1 MKKLKYMSILICLSL
16 IAYSNI
22 TPDGKTNVYVEK
34 SNNGVEIINI
44 STPSEK
50 GVSDSTFTDLSID
63 KTGAVINNAT
73 GIGRSHIAGII
84 NPNKNLKDPARLAL
98 LRVTSTNKTEIKGV
112 LEALTKDNLDV
123 IVANKNGITLD
134 GTKFLNIHDMTLTTG
149 EVILKNGDIDNISVG
164 DGIIV
169 SLDELNTNNINK
181 LNILSK
187 VARLEKDVIAN
198 KLDIRTG
205 NNIYSI
211 NGENIELVKT
221 IDGEIGVPIS
231 ADILGSVYGD
241 NIKIVATKSG
251 IGAKSIVADKVS
263 LDSKTQATIDGILS
277 NDLNIRV
284 DEDFN
289 NDNKIL
295 ANNNLTIEAKNIYNK
310 NKSVLTSD
318 NISLI
323 AKDKIENT
331 NGSLIYAND
340 KLSIRAKILD
350 NIGEVVSFG
359 TYKKRWE
366 AFNGKIFTEKT
377 LDKWLLSNSDNYKD
391 FNFFRFTETDSA
403 KRAAINRFYKTGS
416 ILSGDEYAYLLKKY
430 KDKYQDEHVRSLRFD
445 NDYSGSLTLTKDD
458 EGKKTLRAFLS
469 NKDKKTDYS
478 ILSGKNI
485 DIQVENVVNNKD
497 AKILA
502 DDNNLIKTKEFNNA
516 SSISDETILLQDGRE
531 TLVYSGDRTCW
542 GLGLLF
548 CSIEHNVRY
557 ERALTDGRKVHI
569 KANPSKLTG
578 NNIEIDAETVNFSA
592 YDKDRVKQTTRDN
605 DEIIENEKQNVDKN
619 TKEVEIPTETKEIYT
634 KLSEFYKTPMFLNN
648 ISYDKNKLVFKE
660 FKIHDDKL
668 KEIEDGINQR
678 VNKKSNI
685 TVNASKLNVYDQ
697 KLLYNNIKLSANDIS
712 IIGADIEA
720 IKDLDLKGTNIKIA
734 SIKEKENISIVNR
747 DDRGFFTNH
756 ESRENISEESLRK
769 STLTAQNI
777 NIDTNKL
784 DIKSSDL
791 LAKENID
798 IKANDVN
805 IESEKTKETRDRYND
820 NRFLFLFNNTQSY
833 EEKEMNNESNLLAQ
847 NINISSKST
856 KIKGS
861 NLISN
866 ENIKISSDKVDILEQ
881 ELYNTNINKQRKLDF
896 EAKFNTGLSGIDAGI
911 GFNYLNNKE
920 NIVSKENAKSN
931 LISKNILID
940 AKNDITSNAN
950 IYSDDLKLTADNIHL
965 KDTKKEVKVENDN
978 FGFNVGLT
986 AKIGSPILDV
996 ASNISSLNKGNITNK
1011 FRNVR
1016 NISSGIHDIN
1026 KVISTGDKSKLIT
1039 ASIGLNIGGNNTNST
1054 NYVLESEKGDI
1065 KSNNILI
1072 NAKNTVELTNQKIS
1086 AEKLEIKADKV
1097 KLNQGENKQE
1107 ARSNNVGVGLN
1118 LSYDLM
1124 TSIPSLGINGNYGN
1138 NDSKDI
1144 SYDNNELK
1152 AKDMKISA
1160 NKVEKENKDEKHEKH
1175 NFELGGN
1182 IGFTLD
1188 ANDKYSPKYTNV
1200 GANISKDGYGIGAS
1214 ISREGKIRNVTAKI
1228 NGESYDLHAD
1238 LIHKENRDKLVDD
1251 IKNVINTPGAYIKAI
1266 DTTISINNT
1275 NIFSEIQKAMLDNN
1289 VNTETS
1295 LRKYKDLLENT
1306 KSDNEKISIV
1316 KSYYKEI
1323 GKLGGKDF
1331 KDVVFIDNITNSKGE
1346 IARAATSKD
1355 NVLYI
1360 NINNVDILDLDTMK
1374 DLVTYETKRWKYED
1388 EEVDDNSLHYKQKE
1402 IKEGKTNINV
1412 QTRTLTTE
1420 EMSKLRNY
1428 TYVPTFSDE
1437 KINDEQKR
1445 LEKLSIKYNLKY
1457 KNLNEKQKRIVAENM
1472 LLKKE
1477 LLKGEKINDIESM
1490 KFFIDNPNYV
1500 FTAIDTKGYTVDEL
1514 RLISQLAYSEYN
1526 EGNSIKGAKIKKV
1539 IKDSVTGLDGYI
1551 LEKNGELIVVFRGTE
1566 TNTDINKDMQLANRN
1581 NDQYLKAY
1589 EEMNKFL
1596 NGHPEY
1602 KNKVIL
1608 FTGHSLGGGIANY
1621 LTLRMNNTQAIAFD
1635 PSPVVLDKIIENEM
1649 KKREKLE
1656 NGKDSSGYKDRL
1668 NIIPHE
1674 GFLNSVTL
1682 NKKNVL
1688 ETRTRI
1694 LEVQDVVNT
1703 IKVGELLIVKNKVV
1717 ANIIENKVVNI
1728 INKELSKYGITEK
1741 IDIEKFLNV
1750 KYIEG
1755 LAYSNSKNG
1764 INTLSSND
1772 KFERR
1777 KNQRLKLRK
1786 NPSLKT
1792 LIKIILDEV
1801 IFYLTAHHQNVK
1813 VDEKANNLVLP
1824 IKKKREK

>member
-134 GTKFLNIHDMTLTTG
+134 GAKFLNIHDMTLTTG

-187 VARLEKDVIAN
+187 VARLEKDVIVN

-340 KLSIRAKILD
+340 KLSIKAKILD

-377 LDKWLLSNSDNYKD
+377 LDKWLSSNSDNYKD

-416 ILSGDEYAYLLKKY
+416 VLSGDEYAYLLKKY

-605 DEIIENEKQNVDKN
+605 DEIIENGKQNVDKN
-619 TKEVEIPTETKEIYT
+619 IKEVEIPTETKEIYT

-668 KEIEDGINQR
+668 KEIEDDINQR

-685 TVNASKLNVYDQ
+685 TVNTSKLNVYDQ

-712 IIGADIEA
+712 IVGADIEA

-784 DIKSSDL
+784 DIKASDL

-798 IKANDVN
+798 IKADDVN

-833 EEKEMNNESNLLAQ
+833 EEKEINNESNLLAQ
-847 NINISSKST
+847 NINISSKNT

-866 ENIKISSDKVDILEQ
+866 ENIKIYSDKVDILEQ

-920 NIVSKENAKSN
+920 NIFSKENAKSN

-965 KDTKKEVKVENDN
+965 KDTKKEVKVENNN

-986 AKIGSPILDV
+986 VKIGSPILDV

-1065 KSNNILI
+1065 KANNILI
-1072 NAKNTVELTNQKIS
+1072 NAKDTVELTNQKIS
-1086 AEKLEIKADKV
+1086 AENLEIKADKV

-1138 NDSKDI
+1138 NDSKDVN
-1144 SYDNNELK
+1144 YDNNELQT
-1152 AKDMKISA
+1152 KDIKISA
-1160 NKVEKENKDEKHEKH
+1160 NKVEKENKNEKHEKH

-1200 GANISKDGYGIGAS
+1200 GANISK
-1214 ISREGKIRNVTAKI
+1214 EGKIQNVTAKI

-1238 LIHKENRDKLVDD
+1238 LIYKENRDKLVDD
-1251 IKNVINTPGAYIKAI
+1251 VKNVINTPGAYIKAI
-1266 DTTISINNT
+1266 RNGNDFGKELKNRIGDLNIRTDTALRNEVEEKLNLLNINNT
-1275 NIFSEIQKAMLDNN
+1275 SEENAQILREIISEIAKVKGKSFNSVRFTNSPNFKGVAGTDKNENLIIN
-1289 VNTETS
+1289 VNEIDVKDANKLIDLITYETNRYTYLDEEKDNKTTKDTGINILPS
-1295 LRKYKDLLENT
+1295 KTDINLPLIEDNEINFDSNRYYIKWKEPSKEQINNEKKNLDKEYSNKKLSESKKEQIAKKVAKYKLNFPNYNKESFKENLN
-1306 KSDNEKISIV
+1306 KIV
-1316 KSYYKEI
+1316 KNPKLDFSY
-1323 GKLGGKDF
+1323 
-1331 KDVVFIDNITNSKGE
+1331 FINYE
-1346 IARAATSKD
+1346 E
-1355 NVLYI
+1355 
-1360 NINNVDILDLDTMK
+1360 NVDIYRKLAQ
-1374 DLVTYETKRWKYED
+1374 
-1388 EEVDDNSLHYKQKE
+1388 EVAYRE
-1402 IKEGKTNINV
+1402 V
-1412 QTRTLTTE
+1412 
-1420 EMSKLRNY
+1420 
-1428 TYVPTFSDE
+1428 
-1437 KINDEQKR
+1437 
-1445 LEKLSIKYNLKY
+1445 
-1457 KNLNEKQKRIVAENM
+1457 NEKYIREFNS
-1472 LLKKE
+1472 
-1477 LLKGEKINDIESM
+1477 N
-1490 KFFIDNPNYV
+1490 NN
-1500 FTAIDTKGYTVDEL
+1500 TKYDF
-1514 RLISQLAYSEYN
+1514 ISQIKTKSHSKITLLGTDYKTEDGKKIIYALVEGSNFKAYGIPNVVKSNISHHIDIFKEN
-1526 EGNSIKGAKIKKV
+1526 NNVKDDLKIISNYLK
-1539 IKDSVTGLDGYI
+1539 
-1551 LEKNGELIVVFRGTE
+1551 
-1566 TNTDINKDMQLANRN
+1566 N
-1581 NDQYLKAY
+1581 NDVTIKL
-1589 EEMNKFL
+1589 
-1596 NGHPEY
+1596 
-1602 KNKVIL
+1602 I
-1608 FTGHSLGGGIANY
+1608 GHSKAGNEIQNIVY
-1621 LTLRMNNTQAIAFD
+1621 TIKNTQGIAFD
-1635 PSPVVLDKIIENEM
+1635 PDLSPKIDGKKPISVDYFAITNPNAILTREISGLIYSTIDFRAKPSLGYTNPTNE
-1649 KKREKLE
+1649 
-1656 NGKDSSGYKDRL
+1656 
-1668 NIIPHE
+1668 
-1674 GFLNSVTL
+1674 F
-1682 NKKNVL
+1682 
-1688 ETRTRI
+1688 
-1694 LEVQDVVNT
+1694 
-1703 IKVGELLIVKNKVV
+1703 
-1717 ANIIENKVVNI
+1717 
-1728 INKELSKYGITEK
+1728 ITEK
-1741 IDIEKFLNV
+1741 DNNLMKTSKKIMLSNISIKLTNIKKIHKVDKLNNNV
-1750 KYIEG
+1750 K
-1755 LAYSNSKNG
+1755 KH
-1764 INTLSSND
+1764 
-1772 KFERR
+1772 F
-1777 KNQRLKLRK
+1777 
-1786 NPSLKT
+1786 
-1792 LIKIILDEV
+1792 
-1801 IFYLTAHHQNVK
+1801 QNK
-1813 VDEKANNLVLP
+1813 
-1824 IKKKREK
+1824 IKKEGKK

>member
-134 GTKFLNIHDMTLTTG
+134 GAKFLNMHDMTLTTG

-187 VARLEKDVIAN
+187 VARLEKDVIVN

-340 KLSIRAKILD
+340 KLSIKAKILD

-416 ILSGDEYAYLLKKY
+416 VLSGDEYAYLLKKY

-605 DEIIENEKQNVDKN
+605 DEIIENGKQNVDKN

-634 KLSEFYKTPMFLNN
+634 KLSEFYKIPMFLNN

-668 KEIEDGINQR
+668 KEIEDDINQR
-678 VNKKSNI
+678 LNKKSNI

-720 IKDLDLKGTNIKIA
+720 IKGLDLKGTNIKIA

-784 DIKSSDL
+784 DIKASDL

-798 IKANDVN
+798 IKADDVN

-833 EEKEMNNESNLLAQ
+833 EEKEINNESNLLAQ
-847 NINISSKST
+847 NINISSKNT

-896 EAKFNTGLSGIDAGI
+896 EAKFNTGLSGIDTGI

-920 NIVSKENAKSN
+920 NIFSKENAKSN

-950 IYSDDLKLTADNIHL
+950 IYSDNLKLTADNIYL
-965 KDTKKEVKVENDN
+965 KDTKKEVKVENNN

-1011 FRNVR
+1011 FRDVR

-1065 KSNNILI
+1065 KANNILI
-1072 NAKNTVELTNQKIS
+1072 NVKNTVELTNQKIS

-1152 AKDMKISA
+1152 AKDIKILA
-1160 NKVEKENKDEKHEKH
+1160 NKVEKENKNEKHEKH

-1188 ANDKYSPKYTNV
+1188 ANNKYSPKYTNV

-1214 ISREGKIRNVTAKI
+1214 ISKEGKIQNVTAKI

-1251 IKNVINTPGAYIKAI
+1251 VKNVINTPGAYIKAI

-1289 VNTETS
+1289 VNTETL
-1295 LRKYKDLLENT
+1295 LRKYKDLLENS
-1306 KSDNEKISIV
+1306 KNDNEKISIV
-1316 KSYYKEI
+1316 KAYYKEI

-1445 LEKLSIKYNLKY
+1445 LEKVDLPSKYKLKY
-1457 KNLNEKQKRIVAENM
+1457 KNLNKEQKRIVAENM

-1477 LLKGEKINDIESM
+1477 LLKGEKIDEIESM
-1490 KFFIDNPNYV
+1490 KLFIDNPNNV
-1500 FTAIDTKGYTVDEL
+1500 FTAIDTKGYTVDEIREIAHL
-1514 RLISQLAYSEYN
+1514 GYIDIN
-1526 EGNSIKGAKIKKV
+1526 KIKEALKKYRNLNFIEP
-1539 IKDSVTGLDGYI
+1539 IKDTKTGLDGYI
-1551 LEKNGELIVVFRGTE
+1551 LEKDGELIVVFRGTKIE
-1566 TNTDINKDMQLANRN
+1566 KINDVYNDVQLMFRN

-1596 NGHPEY
+1596 NRKPKY

-1621 LTLRMNNTQAIAFD
+1621 LTQRMKNTQAITFD
-1635 PSPVVLDKIIENEM
+1635 PAPVILDKTIKSEKES
-1649 KKREKLE
+1649 REKEEDAFKDVLAVIPKEGLLNGTTSNPNKPIVNSIITSQIGKAILGLGKIPIGSKVIFNPLLE
-1656 NGKDSSGYKDRL
+1656 L
-1668 NIIPHE
+1668 
-1674 GFLNSVTL
+1674 
-1682 NKKNVL
+1682 
-1688 ETRTRI
+1688 
-1694 LEVQDVVNT
+1694 VVNNL
-1703 IKVGELLIVKNKVV
+1703 E
-1717 ANIIENKVVNI
+1717 
-1728 INKELSKYGITEK
+1728 
-1741 IDIEKFLNV
+1741 V
-1750 KYIEG
+1750 KYIKNVAYQNSINQNDIKKIGILG
-1755 LAYSNSKNG
+1755 L
-1764 INTLSSND
+1764 
-1772 KFERR
+1772 
-1777 KNQRLKLRK
+1777 
-1786 NPSLKT
+1786 
-1792 LIKIILDEV
+1792 
-1801 IFYLTAHHQNVK
+1801 HQNGK
-1813 VDEKANNLVLP
+1813 VDKKADNLVLP

>member
-50 GVSDSTFTDLSID
+50 GVSDSTFTNLSID

-84 NPNKNLKDPARLAL
+84 NPNKNLKDPAKLAL

-134 GTKFLNIHDMTLTTG
+134 GAKFLNIHDMTLTTG

-181 LNILSK
+181 FNILSK
-187 VARLEKDVIAN
+187 VARLEKDVIVN

-377 LDKWLLSNSDNYKD
+377 LDKWLLSNSDKYED

-416 ILSGDEYAYLLKKY
+416 VLSGDEYAYLLKKY

-458 EGKKTLRAFLS
+458 EGKKTLRAFLL

-502 DDNNLIKTKEFNNA
+502 DDNNLIKAKEFNNA

-578 NNIEIDAETVNFSA
+578 NNIEINAETVNFSA

-634 KLSEFYKTPMFLNN
+634 KLSAFYKTPMFLNN

-747 DDRGFFTNH
+747 DDRGFFINH

-784 DIKSSDL
+784 DIKASDL

-798 IKANDVN
+798 IKADDVN

-833 EEKEMNNESNLLAQ
+833 EEKEINNESNLLAQ
-847 NINISSKST
+847 NINISSKNT

-866 ENIKISSDKVDILEQ
+866 ENIKIFSDKVDILEQ

-896 EAKFNTGLSGIDAGI
+896 EAKFNTGLSGIDTGI

-950 IYSDDLKLTADNIHL
+950 IYSDNLKLTADNIHL
-965 KDTKKEVKVENDN
+965 KDTKKEVKVENNN

-986 AKIGSPILDV
+986 TKIGSPILDI
-996 ASNISSLNKGNITNK
+996 ASNISSLNKGDITNK

-1054 NYVLESEKGDI
+1054 NYILESEKGDI

-1086 AEKLEIKADKV
+1086 AENLEIKADKV

-1138 NDSKDI
+1138 NDSKDV

-1152 AKDMKISA
+1152 AKDMKISS

-1214 ISREGKIRNVTAKI
+1214 ISKEGKIQNVTAKI

-1266 DTTISINNT
+1266 RNGNDFGKELKNRIGDLNIRTDTALRNEVEEKLNLLNINNT
-1275 NIFSEIQKAMLDNN
+1275 SEENAQILREIISEIAKVKGKSFNSVRFTNSPNFKGVAGTDKNENLIIN
-1289 VNTETS
+1289 VNEIDVKDANKLIDLITYETNRYTYLDEEKDNKTTKDTGINILPS
-1295 LRKYKDLLENT
+1295 KTDINLPLIEDNEINFDSNRYYIKWKEPSKEQINNEKKNLDKEYSNKKLSESKKEQIAKKVAKYKLNFPNYNKESFKENLN
-1306 KSDNEKISIV
+1306 KIV
-1316 KSYYKEI
+1316 KNPKLDFSY
-1323 GKLGGKDF
+1323 
-1331 KDVVFIDNITNSKGE
+1331 FINYE
-1346 IARAATSKD
+1346 E
-1355 NVLYI
+1355 
-1360 NINNVDILDLDTMK
+1360 NVDIYRKLAQ
-1374 DLVTYETKRWKYED
+1374 
-1388 EEVDDNSLHYKQKE
+1388 EVAYRE
-1402 IKEGKTNINV
+1402 V
-1412 QTRTLTTE
+1412 
-1420 EMSKLRNY
+1420 
-1428 TYVPTFSDE
+1428 
-1437 KINDEQKR
+1437 
-1445 LEKLSIKYNLKY
+1445 
-1457 KNLNEKQKRIVAENM
+1457 NEKYIREFNS
-1472 LLKKE
+1472 
-1477 LLKGEKINDIESM
+1477 N
-1490 KFFIDNPNYV
+1490 NN
-1500 FTAIDTKGYTVDEL
+1500 TKYDF
-1514 RLISQLAYSEYN
+1514 ISQIKTKSHSKITLLGTDYKTEDGKKIIYALVEGSNFKAYGIPNVVKSNISHHIDIFKEN
-1526 EGNSIKGAKIKKV
+1526 NNVKDDLKIISNYLK
-1539 IKDSVTGLDGYI
+1539 
-1551 LEKNGELIVVFRGTE
+1551 
-1566 TNTDINKDMQLANRN
+1566 N
-1581 NDQYLKAY
+1581 NDVTIKL
-1589 EEMNKFL
+1589 
-1596 NGHPEY
+1596 
-1602 KNKVIL
+1602 I
-1608 FTGHSLGGGIANY
+1608 GHSKAGNEIQNIVY
-1621 LTLRMNNTQAIAFD
+1621 TIKNTQGIAFD
-1635 PSPVVLDKIIENEM
+1635 PDLSPKIDGKKPISVDYFAITNPNAILTREISGLIYSTIDFRAKPSLGYTNPTNE
-1649 KKREKLE
+1649 
-1656 NGKDSSGYKDRL
+1656 
-1668 NIIPHE
+1668 
-1674 GFLNSVTL
+1674 F
-1682 NKKNVL
+1682 
-1688 ETRTRI
+1688 
-1694 LEVQDVVNT
+1694 
-1703 IKVGELLIVKNKVV
+1703 
-1717 ANIIENKVVNI
+1717 
-1728 INKELSKYGITEK
+1728 ITEK
-1741 IDIEKFLNV
+1741 DNNLMKIWK
-1750 KYIEG
+1750 K
-1755 LAYSNSKNG
+1755 A
-1764 INTLSSND
+1764 
-1772 KFERR
+1772 
-1777 KNQRLKLRK
+1777 
-1786 NPSLKT
+1786 T
-1792 LIKIILDEV
+1792 LIKPKNIEKIHKVDKLNN
-1801 IFYLTAHHQNVK
+1801 NVK
-1813 VDEKANNLVLP
+1813 KYFQNK
-1824 IKKKREK
+1824 IKKEGKK